1 MKALKEL
8 FDSPIEFSE
17 FFEDSDFIYSLF
29 KIKDKE
35 YIVAFYDGGISKFK
49 YAQDMFNV
57 NFNNSKVTHPFAFA
71 FGLLNKDSTNPLMDI
86 ISGRIRDT
94 TTNTGDVFLVFST
107 VGHIVIKFLKKYKPD
122 AIYYA
127 PKEENRYKIYKALT
141 VRLKTFFD
149 NYIVWENNNFYI
161 VYKSE
166 LKENFN
172 VTLKVI

>member
-1 MKALKEL
+1 
-8 FDSPIEFSE
+8 
-17 FFEDSDFIYSLF
+17 
-29 KIKDKE
+29 
-35 YIVAFYDGGISKFK
+35 
-49 YAQDMFNV
+49 
-57 NFNNSKVTHPFAFA
+57 
-71 FGLLNKDSTNPLMDI
+71 
-86 ISGRIRDT
+86 
-94 TTNTGDVFLVFST
+94 VFLVFST

-141 VRLKTFFD
+141 IRLKTFFD

-166 LKENFN
+166 LKENYN